1 MSTKSKRTKGDGK
14 TIFYG
19 KVVSCIF
26 EKEWLNPLSKK
37 LIYYHDVITDQGH
50 ILSIGTMD
58 KNSVR
63 IKKGAVLEYT
73 IDENSKAKIISS
85 STDVNKIAE
94 QALIDKQQRE
104 EKELIKNEKTRIKGQ
119 ETYLGFTWAY
129 AKDLIIAGKTMED
142 MEELNKIARY
152 IYEEI
157 GKMLNQE

>member
-1 MSTKSKRTKGDGK
+1 MSTRSARTKGDGK

-19 KVVSCIF
+19 KVASCIF

-37 LIYYHDVITDQGH
+37 IIYYHDVITDNGH
-50 ILSIGTMD
+50 VLSVGTMD

-73 IDENSKAKIISS
+73 IDENSKCKIISS

-94 QALIDKQQRE
+94 QAMIDKQQRE
-104 EKELIKNEKTRIKGQ
+104 EKELIKSEKTRIKGQ
-119 ETYLGFTWAY
+119 EAYLGFTWAY

-142 MEELNKIARY
+142 MEELNKVARF